1 MNTTTDNLMEKH
13 RGEILEMVIRKSPY
27 SIKTLA
33 RKLGIS
39 RTTLYN
45 KFKEYNLDYDFL
57 LQVSDVLHYDIKSEI
72 PQLNTK
78 VILPINQYSQQTRQI
93 ERQYI
98 ELLERYKRLFGFLTR
113 VTHKY
118 GLERVR
124 QQIDRII
131 EKDDF

>member
-1 MNTTTDNLMEKH
+1 MNTTTDKLMERH

-33 RKLGIS
+33 SKLGIS

-57 LQVSDVLHYDIKSEI
+57 LQVSDILHYDIKGEL

-78 VILPINQYSQQTRQI
+78 VILPINQYSQQTRLI
-93 ERQYI
+93 EKQYI

-113 VTHKY
+113 ITHKY

-124 QQIDRII
+124 HQIDRIV
-131 EKDDF
+131 EKDGF

>member
-1 MNTTTDNLMEKH
+1 MNTTTDKLIERH

-27 SIKTLA
+27 PIKTLA

-57 LQVSDVLHYDIKSEI
+57 LHVSDTLHYDIKSEI

-78 VILPINQYSQQTRQI
+78 VILPINQYSQQARLI
-93 ERQYI
+93 EKQYI

-113 VTHKY
+113 ITHKY

-124 QQIDRII
+124 HQIDKII
-131 EKDDF
+131 EKDDL